1 MRTFWIVVAD
11 AGRALMLSKFVGVG
25 APKIVHDL
33 ENPAGRM
40 RTSQLVSDEQG
51 RMAKMR
57 GDTKSAMDP
66 PTDPHEQKAVIF
78 AREICKLLEAAANR
92 HEFDSLILV
101 APGHFLGLLNSRL
114 GGEAKKRLA
123 MSETKDLTRA
133 SLPDLERY
141 IGELVLLPNAASQ
154 CPD

>member
-1 MRTFWIVVAD
+1 
-11 AGRALMLSKFVGVG
+11 MLSKFEGAG

-51 RMAKMR
+51 RMEKMR
-57 GDTKSAMDP
+57 GDAKSAMDP

-78 AREICKLLEAAANR
+78 AREICKQLEAAANR

-123 MSETKDLTRA
+123 MSETKDLTHA

-141 IGELVLLPNAASQ
+141 IGELVLLPNVTESA
-154 CPD
+154 

>member
-11 AGRALMLSKFVGVG
+11 AGRALVLSTIAG
-25 APKIVHDL
+25 AAEPKIVHDL

-57 GDTKSAMDP
+57 GDAKSAMDP
-66 PTDPHEQKAVIF
+66 PTDPHEQKAVVF
-78 AREICKLLEAAANR
+78 VREICRLLEAAADR
-92 HEFDSLILV
+92 REFDSLILI

-114 GGEAKKRLA
+114 VGEAKRRLA
-123 MSETKDLTRA
+123 MSETKDLTHA
-133 SLPDLERY
+133 GLPDLERR
-141 IGELVLLPNAASQ
+141 IGELAL
-154 CPD
+154 D

>member
-1 MRTFWIVVAD
+1 M
-11 AGRALMLSKFVGVG
+11 
-25 APKIVHDL
+25 
-33 ENPAGRM
+33 E
-40 RTSQLVSDEQG
+40 
-51 RMAKMR
+51 KMR
-57 GDTKSAMDP
+57 GDAKSAMDP

-114 GGEAKKRLA
+114 GGEAKKRLT
-123 MSETKDLTRA
+123 MSQTKDLTHA

-141 IGELVLLPNAASQ
+141 VGELVL
-154 CPD
+154 D

>member
-1 MRTFWIVVAD
+1 MKTYWIVVAD
-11 AGRALMLSKFVGVG
+11 AGRALVLSKIAGSD
-25 APKIVHDL
+25 ASTLVHDL

-57 GDTKSAMDP
+57 GDSKSAMDP

-78 AREICKLLEAAANR
+78 AREISRLLEAAADR
-92 HEFDSLILV
+92 HEFDSLILI

-114 GGEAKKRLA
+114 TGEAKKRLA
-123 MSETKDLTRA
+123 TSQTKDLTHA
-133 SLPDLERY
+133 SLADMETH
-141 IGELVLLPNAASQ
+141 IAELLRQSRITANG
-154 CPD
+154 